1 MNILI
6 KRRAGILLWLLLI
19 IGVVSCKD
27 DKVSLTGLD
36 KKILPNDSAV
46 ITGELPNGLKYI
58 IRKNRNPENRAV
70 LYLVNKIGS
79 VHETNEQ
86 RGLAHFVEHMAFR
99 GTKNFPGNNV
109 IDFLEKAGVK
119 FGADLN
125 AYTSYN
131 ETVYQL
137 PIPTQDSSL
146 LATGLA
152 ILKDWAH
159 NIEITDAGVNTERG
173 IILAEKRQRQGLEQ
187 RIREQSLFN
196 LLNGSKYAERA
207 PIGIDSVLN
216 NAKAA
221 DLQKFYHDWYRPD
234 LQSVIAVGDFDAA
247 EMEKKIIALF
257 SDLKKNMNGAQ
268 PEEVK
273 IPQIER
279 EHYQTVLDEEITNAT
294 IQVLH
299 KYPAKDKIESEL
311 DLRNSMIASLFNTML
326 ANRINDMRR
335 GAEMP
340 FLSAGVKIESLFAGL
355 GSASVNVTVN
365 PGEYEKG
372 FKTIMRELR
381 KIKEQ
386 GFNQHELDRAKA
398 SFIEKKDYQF
408 GERNKVTSQNYVT
421 VYVNAF
427 LKNSPYPGAEFYN
440 EFYNLHSKHIGLEEV
455 QSLIDK
461 FYNNKNRDIYVM
473 APPNERDQLPGV
485 DDLEKWTE
493 EVGKEELIVQEEKK
507 VNKKLMNELP
517 KGGSIVAETTNQ
529 EMGITT
535 WTLSNGAKVILKPTT
550 FRNDQILISA
560 FSLGGSSLYPDKD
573 YQSAIDAVG
582 ILSRGGVGELD
593 SKTLSRILTGKT
605 MGVSPFISENYEG
618 INANSSKKDLESA
631 FQLMHLYFTQPRLDK
646 ELVGGVLKEAKDRAL
661 KRYSKPANVYTDSIN
676 SIMFNHHFR
685 KRAAHAERVDM
696 IDPEVAFKIYKER
709 FADFSDFTF
718 VIVGSFELNTI
729 KPMVQQYLAGL
740 PGLKRNEGTNYIPYT
755 YPVGGLTKLI
765 QKGKTDRST
774 VTMILDGT
782 YTEDPNL
789 VGNMTAIRDI
799 VQLKM
804 TERLRGTEHEVYSPG
819 ISLSM
824 LDNNKRYE
832 LRIGFTCAPGMV
844 EKLTMAAKDE
854 LNKLVA
860 NGASPG
866 ELTKFRAEFAKSMEV
881 QLKRNEYWLSQI
893 CAKLQVGKDLKEIAR
908 AAGQI
913 EAVTAQSFKETAK
926 KYLNTNNVKIFVL
939 SPENGQ

>member
-1 MNILI
+1 MSIRI
-6 KRRAGILLWLLLI
+6 RRRTGIFVLLLLI
-19 IGVVSCKD
+19 IGAVSCKD
-27 DKVSLTGLD
+27 EKVSLTGLD
-36 KKILPNDSAV
+36 KKILPKDSAV
-46 ITGELPNGLKYI
+46 ITGELSNGLKYY

-79 VHETNEQ
+79 VHETDEQ
-86 RGLAHFVEHMAFR
+86 RGLAHFLEHIAFR
-99 GTKNFPGNNV
+99 GTKNFPGNHV

-137 PIPTQDSSL
+137 PIPSDDSSL
-146 LATGLA
+146 LGTGLA
-152 ILKDWAH
+152 ILKDWAQ
-159 NIEITDAGVNTERG
+159 NIEITEAGVNTERG

-187 RIREQSLFN
+187 RIREQSLFH
-196 LLNGSKYAERA
+196 LLNGAKYAERS
-207 PIGIDSVLN
+207 PIGIDSVLK

-221 DLQKFYHDWYRPD
+221 DLQKFYQNWYRPD
-234 LQSVIAVGDFDAA
+234 LQSIIAVGDFDAE

-257 SDLKKNMNGAQ
+257 GDLKKSTTAAQ
-268 PEEVK
+268 PEDVK

-279 EHYQTVLDEEITNAT
+279 EHYQTILDEEITNTT
-294 IQVLH
+294 IQSLH
-299 KYPAKDKIESEL
+299 KYPTPDRIQTEL
-311 DLRNSMIASLFNTML
+311 DLRNSMIVSLFNTML
-326 ANRINDMRR
+326 ANRINDLRR

-340 FLSAGVKIESLFAGL
+340 FLSASAKIENLFGNL

-372 FKTIMRELR
+372 FKTIVREIR
-381 KIKEQ
+381 KVKEQ

-398 SFIEKKDYQF
+398 SFIEKRDYQF

-427 LKNSPYPGAEFYN
+427 LRNSSYPSAEFYN
-440 EFYNLHSKHIGLEEV
+440 EFYNLHIKNIGLEEV
-455 QSLIDK
+455 QATIDK
-461 FYNNKNRDIYVM
+461 FYNNKNRDFYVI
-473 APPNERDQLPGV
+473 APLNEREQLPGV
-485 DDLEKWTE
+485 EELEKWTE
-493 EVGKEELIVQEEKK
+493 EVGKEELVVQEEKK

-517 KGGSIVAETTNQ
+517 KGGSIVSETTDQ

-535 WTLSNGAKVILKPTT
+535 WQLSNGAKVILKPTT

-560 FSLGGSSLYPDKD
+560 FSPGGSSLYPDKD

-593 SKTLSRILTGKT
+593 PKTLSRVLTGKI

-618 INANSSKKDLESA
+618 LNANTSKKDLEST
-631 FQLMHLYFTQPRLDK
+631 FQLMYLYFTQPRLDK
-646 ELVGGVLKEAKDRAL
+646 ELVAGVLKEAKDRAL
-661 KRYSKPANVYTDSIN
+661 KRYSKPVNVYTDSIN

-696 IDPEVAFKIYKER
+696 IDPEMALKIYKER

-718 VIVGSFELNTI
+718 VMVGSFDLNKI
-729 KPMVQQYLAGL
+729 RPIVQQYLAGL
-740 PGLKRNEGTNYIPYT
+740 PSLKRNEGTNYIPYT
-755 YPVGGLTKLI
+755 YPAGGFTKLI

-782 YTEDPNL
+782 YAEEPNL

-832 LRIGFTCAPGMV
+832 LRIRFTCAPAMV

-854 LNKLVA
+854 LNKLVI
-860 NGASPG
+860 NGASSG
-866 ELTKFRAEFAKSMEV
+866 ELTKFKAEFAKSLEV
-881 QLKRNEYWLSQI
+881 QLKRNEYWVSQI
-893 CAKLQVGKDLKEIAR
+893 SAKLQVGRGLKEITE
-908 AAGQI
+908 AAKQI
-913 EAVTAQSFKETAK
+913 EAVSAQSFKETAK
-926 KYLNTNNVKIFVL
+926 KYLNTNSLKIFVL
-939 SPENGQ
+939 SPEN

>member
-1 MNILI
+1 MVINL
-6 KRRAGILLWLLLI
+6 
-19 IGVVSCKD
+19 VSCKD

-46 ITGELPNGLKYI
+46 VAGELPNGLRYY

-79 VHETNEQ
+79 VHETDAQ
-86 RGLAHFVEHMAFR
+86 RGLAHFLEHMAFR

-146 LATGLA
+146 LGTGLA
-152 ILKDWAH
+152 ILKDWAQH
-159 NIEITDAGVNTERG
+159 IEITEAGVNSERG

-196 LLNGSKYAERA
+196 LLNGAKYAERS
-207 PIGIDSVLN
+207 PIGIDSVLK

-234 LQSVIAVGDFDAA
+234 LQSIIAVGDFDAE
-247 EMEKKIIALF
+247 EMEKKIIAIF
-257 SDLKKNMNGAQ
+257 GDLKKNSNTAQ

-279 EHYQTVLDEEITNAT
+279 EHYQTILDEEITNTT

-299 KYPAKDKIESEL
+299 KYAARDKIKSEL
-311 DLRNSMIASLFNTML
+311 DLRNSMIVSLFNTML
-326 ANRINDMRR
+326 ANRSNDLRR

-340 FLSAGVKIESLFAGL
+340 FLSASAKIETLFADL

-372 FKTIMRELR
+372 FKTIMREIR
-381 KIKEQ
+381 KVKES

-398 SFIEKKDYQF
+398 SFIEKRDYQF
-408 GERNKVTSQNYVT
+408 GERSKVTSQNYVT

-427 LKNSPYPGAEFYN
+427 LKNLSYPSAEFYN
-440 EFYNLHSKHIGLEEV
+440 EFYNLHIRNIGLEEV
-455 QSLIDK
+455 QAVIEK
-461 FYNNKNRDIYVM
+461 FYNNKNRDFYVI
-473 APPNERDQLPGV
+473 APLNEQDQLPGV
-485 DDLEKWTE
+485 EELEKWTG
-493 EVGKEELIVQEEKK
+493 EVEKEELVVQEEKK

-517 KGGSIVAETTNQ
+517 KGGSIVSETTDQ

-535 WTLSNGAKVILKPTT
+535 WKLSNGAKVVLKPTT

-560 FSLGGSSLYPDKD
+560 FSPGGSSLYPDKD

-582 ILSRGGVGELD
+582 ILSRGGIGDLD
-593 SKTLSRILTGKT
+593 LKTLSRVLTGKI
-605 MGVSPFISENYEG
+605 MQVNPFISENYEG
-618 INANSSKKDLESA
+618 VNANTSKKDLESS
-631 FQLMHLYFTQPRLDK
+631 FQLMYLYFTQPRLDK
-646 ELVGGVLKEAKDRAL
+646 ELVGSVLREAKDRAM
-661 KRYSKPANVYTDSIN
+661 KRYSKPSNVYADSIN
-676 SIMFNHHFR
+676 AIMFGHHFR
-685 KRAAHAERVDM
+685 KRAAFAERVDM
-696 IDPEVAFKIYKER
+696 IDPDISLKIYKER

-718 VIVGSFELNTI
+718 VLVGSFDLNSI
-729 KPMVQQYLAGL
+729 RPMVQKYLAGL
-740 PGLKRNEGTNYIPYT
+740 PSLNRNEGTNYIQYA
-755 YPVGGLTKLI
+755 YPESGFTKI
-765 QKGKTDRST
+765 IEKGKTDRST
-774 VTMILDGT
+774 VTMILDGK
-782 YTEDPNL
+782 YTDDVNL

-824 LDNNKRYE
+824 LDNSKRYE
-832 LRIGFTCAPGMV
+832 LRIGFTCSPAMV

-854 LNKLVA
+854 LNKLVT

-866 ELTKFRAEFAKSMEV
+866 ELTKFKAEFAKSLEV
-881 QLKRNEYWLSQI
+881 QLKRNEYWTSQI
-893 CAKLQVGKDLKEIAR
+893 CAKLQVGRELKEITEVAK
-908 AAGQI
+908 QI
-913 EAVTAQSFKETAK
+913 EAVSAQSFKEAAK
-926 KYLNTNNVKIFVL
+926 KYLNTGNLKIFVL
-939 SPENGQ
+939 SPEK

>member
-1 MNILI
+1 MSIRI
-6 KRRAGILLWLLLI
+6 RQRAGIFGLLLLLI
-19 IGVVSCKD
+19 CAMSCKD
-27 DKVSLTGLD
+27 KKVSLTGLD

-46 ITGELPNGLKYI
+46 VTGQLPNGLKYY
-58 IRKNRNPENRAV
+58 IRKNKNPENRAV

-99 GTKNFPGNNV
+99 GTKNFPGNQV

-137 PIPTQDSSL
+137 PIPTQDSNL
-146 LATGLA
+146 LGTGLA
-152 ILKDWAH
+152 ILKDWAQ
-159 NIEITDAGVNTERG
+159 NIEITEAGVNTERG
-173 IILAEKRQRQGLEQ
+173 IILAEKRQRQGLDQ
-187 RIREQSLFN
+187 RIREQCLFN
-196 LLNGSKYAERA
+196 LLNSAKYAERA
-207 PIGIDSVLN
+207 PIGIDSVLK

-234 LQSVIAVGDFDAA
+234 LQSIIAVGDFDEA
-247 EMEKKIIALF
+247 EMEKKIIGLF
-257 SDLKKNMNGAQ
+257 TDLKKTNGKQ

-273 IPQIER
+273 VPQIER
-279 EHYQTVLDEEITNAT
+279 EHYQAILDEEITNTT

-299 KYPAKDKIESEL
+299 KYPAQDKLQSEL
-311 DLRNSMIASLFNTML
+311 DLRNSMIVTLFNTML
-326 ANRINDMRR
+326 ANRCNDLRR
-335 GAEMP
+335 AGEMP
-340 FLSAGVKIESLFAGL
+340 FLSASAKIENLFGNL

-372 FKTIMRELR
+372 FKTIIREIR
-381 KIKEQ
+381 KVKEQ

-398 SFIEKKDYQF
+398 TFIEKRDYQF

-427 LKNSPYPGAEFYN
+427 LKNTPYPSAEFYN
-440 EFYNLHSKHIGLEEV
+440 EFYNLHIRDIGLEEV
-455 QSLIDK
+455 QATIDK
-461 FYNNKNRDIYVM
+461 FYNNKNRDIYVI
-473 APPNERDQLPGV
+473 APLNEREQLPGV
-485 DDLEKWTE
+485 EELEKWTE
-493 EVGKEELIVQEEKK
+493 EVGKEELVVQEEKK
-507 VNKKLMNELP
+507 VSKKLMNELP
-517 KGGSIVAETTNQ
+517 KGGSIVSETTDG

-535 WTLSNGAKVILKPTT
+535 WQLSNGAKVVLKPTS
-550 FRNDQILISA
+550 FRNDQVLISA

-593 SKTLSRILTGKT
+593 PKTLSRILTGKIL
-605 MGVSPFISENYEG
+605 GVRPFISENYEG
-618 INANSSKKDLESA
+618 VNANTSKKDLEST
-631 FQLMHLYFTQPRLDK
+631 FQLMYLYFTQPRLDK
-646 ELVGGVLKEAKDRAL
+646 ELVAGVLKEAKDRAL

-676 SIMFNHHFR
+676 AVMFNHHFR

-696 IDPEVAFKIYKER
+696 IDPDMALKIYKER

-718 VIVGSFELNTI
+718 VMVGSFDLNTI
-729 KPMVQQYLAGL
+729 RPMVQQYLAGL
-740 PGLKRNEGTNYIPYT
+740 PSLNRNEGTNYIPYT
-755 YPVGGLTKLI
+755 YPSGGFTKLI

-782 YTEDPNL
+782 YTDEANL

-832 LRIGFTCAPGMV
+832 LRIVFTCAPAMV

-854 LNKLVA
+854 LNKLGV
-860 NGASPG
+860 NGASPA
-866 ELTKFRAEFAKSMEV
+866 ELTKFKAEFARSLEV
-881 QLKRNEYWLSQI
+881 QLKRNEYWLSQL
-893 CAKLQVGKDLKEIAR
+893 CAKLQVGKEPKEITEASK
-908 AAGQI
+908 QI
-913 EAVTAQSFKETAK
+913 EAVTAQSFRNAAQ
-926 KYLNTNNVKIFVL
+926 KYLNTKELKVFIL
-939 SPENGQ
+939 SPEN

>member
-1 MNILI
+1 MSIRI
-6 KRRAGILLWLLLI
+6 RKSAGIFVLLLLM

-27 DKVSLTGLD
+27 EKFSLAGLD

-46 ITGELPNGLKYI
+46 VTGELPNGLKYY
-58 IRKNRNPENRAV
+58 IRTNKNPENRAV

-99 GTKNFPGNNV
+99 GTKNFPGNHV

-137 PIPTQDSSL
+137 PIPVQDSGL
-146 LATGLA
+146 LGTGLA
-152 ILKDWAH
+152 ILKDWAQH
-159 NIEITDAGVNTERG
+159 IEITEAGVNTERG

-196 LLNGSKYAERA
+196 LLNSAKYAERA
-207 PIGIDSVLN
+207 PIGIDSVLK

-221 DLQKFYHDWYRPD
+221 DLQKFYQDWYRPD
-234 LQSVIAVGDFDAA
+234 LQSIIAVGDFNAM

-257 SDLKKNMNGAQ
+257 SDLKKSTNAAQ

-273 IPQIER
+273 IPEIER
-279 EHYQTVLDEEITNAT
+279 EHFQTILDEEITNT
-294 IQVLH
+294 SIQVLH
-299 KYPAKDKIESEL
+299 KFPTQDRIQSEL
-311 DLRNSMIASLFNTML
+311 DLRNTMIVSLFNAML
-326 ANRINDMRR
+326 ANRLNDLRR
-335 GAEMP
+335 GTEMP
-340 FLSAGVKIESLFAGL
+340 FLSGSAKIETLFAGL
-355 GSASVNVTVN
+355 GSASANVTVN

-372 FKTIMRELR
+372 FKTIVREIR
-381 KIKEQ
+381 KVKEL
-386 GFNQHELDRAKA
+386 GFSQDELDRAKA
-398 SFIEKKDYQF
+398 SFIEKRDYQF

-427 LKNSPYPGAEFYN
+427 LKNLPYPGAAFYN
-440 EFYNLHSKHIGLEEV
+440 QFYNLHIKNIGLNEV
-455 QSLIDK
+455 QVIIDK
-461 FYNNKNRDIYVM
+461 FYNNKNRDFYVM
-473 APPNERDQLPGV
+473 APLNEQDQLPGV
-485 DDLEKWTE
+485 EELEKWTE
-493 EVGKEELIVQEEKK
+493 EVGKEELVVQEEKK
-507 VNKKLMNELP
+507 VTKKLMNELP
-517 KGGSIVAETTNQ
+517 KGGTIVSETTDA

-535 WTLSNGAKVILKPTT
+535 WQLSNGAKVILKPTT

-560 FSLGGSSLYPDKD
+560 FSQGGSSLYSDKD

-582 ILSRGGVGELD
+582 ILSRGGIGELD
-593 SKTLSRILTGKT
+593 LKTLSRVLTGKIMQVT
-605 MGVSPFISENYEG
+605 PFISENYEG
-618 INANSSKKDLESA
+618 VNASTSKKDLEST
-631 FQLMHLYFTQPRLDK
+631 FQLMYLNFTQPRLDK
-646 ELVGGVLKEAKDRAL
+646 EIVAGVLKEAKDRAM

-676 SIMFNHHFR
+676 SIMYNHHFR

-696 IDPEVAFKIYKER
+696 INPDTALKIYKER

-718 VIVGSFELNTI
+718 VMVGSFDLNSI
-729 KPMVQQYLAGL
+729 KPLVQTYLSGL
-740 PGLKRNEGTNYIPYT
+740 PSLNRKEGTNYIPYT
-755 YPVGGLTKLI
+755 YPAGGFTKVI
-765 QKGKTDRST
+765 QKGKTDRAT

-782 YTEDPNL
+782 YTEDANL

-824 LDNNKRYE
+824 LDNSKRYE
-832 LRIGFTCAPGMV
+832 LRIGFTCSPAMV

-854 LNKLVA
+854 LNKLVSI
-860 NGASPG
+860 GATPG
-866 ELTKFRAEFAKSMEV
+866 ELTKFKAEFTRSLEV

-893 CAKLQVGKDLKEIAR
+893 CAKLQVGKEPKEITEVNK
-908 AAGQI
+908 QI
-913 EAVTAQSFKETAK
+913 EGVTAQSFKETAK
-926 KYLNTNNVKIFVL
+926 KYLNTSNLKVFVL
-939 SPENGQ
+939 SPENN

>member
-1 MNILI
+1 MSILI
-6 KRRAGILLWLLLI
+6 KRRAGILVLLLLI
-19 IGVVSCKD
+19 LGVVSCKD
-27 DKVSLTGLD
+27 DKVSLTGLE

-46 ITGELPNGLKYI
+46 ITGELPNGLKYY
-58 IRKNRNPENRAV
+58 IRRNKNPENRAV
-70 LYLVNKIGS
+70 FYLVNKIGS

-146 LATGLA
+146 LGTGLA
-152 ILKDWAH
+152 ILKDWAQ
-159 NIEITDAGVNTERG
+159 NIEITEAGVNTERG
-173 IILAEKRQRQGLEQ
+173 IVLAEKRQRQGLEQ

-196 LLNGSKYAERA
+196 LLNGAKYAERA
-207 PIGIDSVLN
+207 PIGIDSVLK

-221 DLQKFYHDWYRPD
+221 DLQKFYQNWYRPD
-234 LQSVIAVGDFDAA
+234 LQSIIAVGDFDAA

-257 SDLKKNMNGAQ
+257 SDLKKEANGAQ

-279 EHYQTVLDEEITNAT
+279 EHYQTVLDEEIANAT

-299 KYPAKDKIESEL
+299 KYPTRDKIESEL

-340 FLSAGVKIESLFAGL
+340 FLSAAIKIESLFAGL

-365 PGEYEKG
+365 LGEYEKG

-427 LKNSPYPGAEFYN
+427 LKNVPYPAAEFYN
-440 EFYNLHSKHIGLEEV
+440 EFYNLHIRNIGLEEV
-455 QSLIDK
+455 QSLIEK
-461 FYNNKNRDIYVM
+461 FYNNKNRDVYVM
-473 APPNERDQLPGV
+473 APSTERDQLPGIEE
-485 DDLEKWTE
+485 LEKWTE
-493 EVGKEELIVQEEKK
+493 EVGKEELVVQEEKK

-517 KGGSIVAETTNQ
+517 KGGSIVSETTNQ

-535 WTLSNGAKVILKPTT
+535 WQLSNGAKVILKPTT

-560 FSLGGSSLYPDKD
+560 FSPGGSSLYPDKD

-593 SKTLSRILTGKT
+593 AKTLSRVLTGRT
-605 MGVSPFISENYEG
+605 MTVNPFISENYEG
-618 INANSSKKDLESA
+618 VNASSSKKDLESA

-646 ELVGGVLKEAKDRAL
+646 ELVAGILKEAKDRAQ
-661 KRYSKPANVYTDSIN
+661 KRYSKPANVFADTIN
-676 SIMFNHHFR
+676 AVMFNHHFR
-685 KRAAHAERVDM
+685 KRAVQAERVDM
-696 IDPEVAFKIYKER
+696 INADTALKIYKER

-718 VIVGSFELNTI
+718 VLVGSLDLNTL
-729 KPMVQQYLAGL
+729 KPMVQQYLASL
-740 PGLKRNEGTNYIPYT
+740 PGLNRNEGTKYIQYT
-755 YPVGGLTKLI
+755 YPEGGFTKLI
-765 QKGKTDRST
+765 QKGKTDKST

-782 YTEDPNL
+782 YQEEPNL
-789 VGNMTAIRDI
+789 AGNMTALRDI

-819 ISLSM
+819 ISMSM
-824 LDNNKRYE
+824 LENSKRYE
-832 LRIGFTCAPGMV
+832 LRIGFTCSPGMV

-854 LNKLVA
+854 LNKLVT
-860 NGASPG
+860 NGASAG
-866 ELTKFRAEFAKSMEV
+866 ELTKFKAEFAKSMEV

-893 CAKLQVGKDLKEIAR
+893 CAKLQVGKDLQEITEVASKM
-908 AAGQI
+908 

-926 KYLNTNNVKIFVL
+926 KYLHTNSLKIFVL
-939 SPENGQ
+939 SPESGQ

>member
-1 MNILI
+1 MSILI
-6 KRRAGILLWLLLI
+6 IRRAGILVLLFLM

-27 DKVSLTGLD
+27 EKVSLEGLD

-46 ITGELPNGLKYI
+46 VTGELPNGLKYY

-79 VHETNEQ
+79 VHETDAQ
-86 RGLAHFVEHMAFR
+86 RGLAHFLEHMAFR

-125 AYTSYN
+125 AYTSYS

-137 PIPTQDSSL
+137 PIPTDSNL
-146 LATGLA
+146 IGTGLA
-152 ILKDWAH
+152 ILKDWAQY
-159 NIEITDAGVNTERG
+159 IDITESGVNTERG

-196 LLNGSKYAERA
+196 LLNGAKYAERA
-207 PIGIDSVLN
+207 PIGIDSVLK

-234 LQSVIAVGDFDAA
+234 LQSIIAVGDFDAA
-247 EMEKKIIALF
+247 EMENKIIALF
-257 SDLKKNMNGAQ
+257 SDLKKHPDVAQ

-279 EHYQTVLDEEITNAT
+279 EHYQAILDDEITNTT

-299 KYPAKDKIESEL
+299 KYPSPDKVQSGL
-311 DLRNSMIASLFNTML
+311 DLRNSMIISLFNTML
-326 ANRINDMRR
+326 ANRINDLRR

-340 FLSAGVKIESLFAGL
+340 FLSASGKIESLFTGL

-372 FKTIMRELR
+372 FKTITREIR
-381 KIKEQ
+381 KVKEL

-408 GERNKVTSQNYVT
+408 GERNKVTSQNYVS

-427 LKNSPYPGAEFYN
+427 LKKTPYPSAEFFN
-440 EFYNLHSKHIGLEEV
+440 EFYNQHINNIGLEEV
-455 QSLIDK
+455 QAVIEK
-461 FYNNKNRDIYVM
+461 FYNYKNRDFYVV
-473 APPNERDQLPGV
+473 APLNEQEQLPGV
-485 DDLEKWTE
+485 EELEKWTG
-493 EVGKEELIVQEEKK
+493 EVDKEELVVQEEKK

-517 KGGSIVAETTNQ
+517 KGGSIVSETTDP

-535 WTLSNGAKVILKPTT
+535 WQLNNGAKVVLKPTT
-550 FRNDQILISA
+550 FRNDQVLISA
-560 FSLGGSSLYPDKD
+560 FSQGGSSLYPDKD

-582 ILSRGGVGELD
+582 ILSRGGVGDLD
-593 SKTLSRILTGKT
+593 LKTLSRVLTGKI
-605 MGVSPFISENYEG
+605 MQVNPFISENYEG
-618 INANSSKKDLESA
+618 INANTSKKDLEST
-631 FQLMHLYFTQPRLDK
+631 FQLMYLYFTQPKLDK
-646 ELVGGVLKEAKDRAL
+646 DLVAGVLKEAKDRAI
-661 KRYSKPANVYTDSIN
+661 KRYSKPSNVYADSIN
-676 SIMFNHHFR
+676 SIMFGHHFR
-685 KRAAHAERVDM
+685 KRAAFAERVDM
-696 IDPEVAFKIYKER
+696 IDPEVSLKIYKER

-718 VIVGSFELNTI
+718 VLVGSFDLNSI
-729 KPMVQQYLAGL
+729 RPLVQKYLAGL
-740 PGLKRNEGTNYIPYT
+740 PSLNRNEGTNYIQYA
-755 YPVGGLTKLI
+755 YPQGGFTKI
-765 QKGKTDRST
+765 IEKGKTDRST
-774 VTMILDGT
+774 VTMILDGK
-782 YTEDPNL
+782 YTDDANL

-819 ISLSM
+819 ISMSM
-824 LDNNKRYE
+824 LENSKRYE
-832 LRIGFTCAPGMV
+832 MRIVFTCSPAMV

-860 NGASPG
+860 YGAGAG
-866 ELTKFRAEFAKSMEV
+866 ELTKFKAEFAKSLEV

-893 CAKLQVGKDLKEIAR
+893 SAKLQVGRGLNEITE
-908 AAGQI
+908 AAKRI
-913 EAVTAQSFKETAK
+913 EAVSAQSFKETAK
-926 KYLNTNNVKIFVL
+926 KYLNTNNLKIFVL
-939 SPENGQ
+939 SPEK

>member
-1 MNILI
+1 MSIRI
-6 KRRAGILLWLLLI
+6 RKSAGIFLLLVVI
-19 IGVVSCKD
+19 FGIVSCKD
-27 DKVSLTGLD
+27 EKLSLTGLD

-46 ITGELPNGLKYI
+46 VTGELPNGLKYY

-70 LYLVNKIGS
+70 LYLVNKTGS

-125 AYTSYN
+125 AYTSYD

-146 LATGLA
+146 LSTGLA
-152 ILKDWAH
+152 ILKDWAQ
-159 NIEITDAGVNTERG
+159 NIDITDAGVNTERG

-196 LLNGSKYAERA
+196 LLNAAKYAERA
-207 PIGIDSVLN
+207 PIGIDSVLK

-221 DLQKFYHDWYRPD
+221 DLQKFYQDWYRPD
-234 LQSVIAVGDFDAA
+234 LQSIIAVGDFDAA

-257 SDLKKNMNGAQ
+257 GDLKKNTNAASR
-268 PEEVK
+268 EETK

-279 EHYQTVLDEEITNAT
+279 DHYQTILDEEITNTT

-299 KYPAKDKIESEL
+299 KFPAPDRIQTEL
-311 DLRNSMIASLFNTML
+311 DLRNSMIVSLFNAML
-326 ANRINDMRR
+326 ANRINDLRR
-335 GAEMP
+335 GTEMP
-340 FLSAGVKIESLFAGL
+340 FLSGSAKVENLFATL
-355 GSASVNVTVN
+355 GSASASVTVN

-372 FKTIMRELR
+372 FKTIVREIR
-381 KIKEQ
+381 KVKEL
-386 GFNQHELDRAKA
+386 GFTRDELDRAKA
-398 SFIEKKDYQF
+398 SFIEKRDYQF

-427 LKNSPYPGAEFYN
+427 LKDLPYPDAEFYN
-440 EFYNLHSKHIGLEEV
+440 KFYNLHINNIGLDEV
-455 QSLIDK
+455 QAIIEK
-461 FYNNKNRDIYVM
+461 FYNNKNRDFYVM
-473 APPNERDQLPGV
+473 APLNEQEQLPGMEE
-485 DDLEKWTE
+485 LEKWTE
-493 EVGKEELIVQEEKK
+493 EVGKEELITQEEKK
-507 VNKKLMNELP
+507 VTKKLMNELP
-517 KGGSIVAETTNQ
+517 KGGSIVSETTDE

-535 WTLSNGAKVILKPTT
+535 WQLSNGAKVVLKPTT

-560 FSLGGSSLYPDKD
+560 FSPGGSSLYPDKD

-593 SKTLSRILTGKT
+593 LKTLSRVLTGKI
-605 MGVSPFISENYEG
+605 MQVNPFIGENYEG
-618 INANSSKKDLESA
+618 VNANTSKKDLEST
-631 FQLMHLYFTQPRLDK
+631 FQLMYLYFTQPRLEK
-646 ELVGGVLKEAKDRAL
+646 ELVAGVLKEAKDRAM

-676 SIMFNHHFR
+676 SIMYNHHFR
-685 KRAAHAERVDM
+685 KRAVHAERVDM
-696 IDPEVAFKIYKER
+696 IDPDMALKIYKER

-718 VIVGSFELNTI
+718 VMVGSFDLNSI
-729 KPMVQQYLAGL
+729 RPMVQKYLSGL
-740 PGLKRNEGTNYIPYT
+740 PSLNRNEGTHYIPYT
-755 YPVGGLTKLI
+755 YPAGGFTKLI

-774 VTMILDGT
+774 VTMILDGI
-782 YTEDPNL
+782 YTEDANL
-789 VGNMTAIRDI
+789 VGNMTALRDI

-824 LDNNKRYE
+824 LDYNKRYE
-832 LRIGFTCAPGMV
+832 LRIGFTCSPAMV

-854 LNKLVA
+854 LNKLA
-860 NGASPG
+860 TIGATPG
-866 ELTKFRAEFAKSMEV
+866 ELTKFKAEFTKSLEV

-893 CAKLQVGKDLKEIAR
+893 SAKLQVGKEPKEIIEVHKK
-908 AAGQI
+908 I
-913 EAVTAQSFKETAK
+913 EAVSAQSFKETAK
-926 KYLNTNNVKIFVL
+926 KYLNTNNLKIFVL
-939 SPENGQ
+939 SPENN